1 MNDMARQAFLNSL
14 TENLSDFDKLMLQID
29 EICEMAEDLAARAK
43 QLADE
48 AEEQLRSAA
57 YRDWETDRKSTRLN
71 SSH

>member
-29 EICEMAEDLAARAK
+29 EICEMAEDLAALAK

-48 AEEQLRSAA
+48 AEEQLR
-57 YRDWETDRKSTRLN
+57 RLKGE
-71 SSH
+71 

>member
-29 EICEMAEDLAARAK
+29 EICDMAEDLSLRAK

-48 AEEQLRSAA
+48 AEEHLRRA
-57 YRDWETDRKSTRLN
+57 RGE
-71 SSH
+71 

>member
-1 MNDMARQAFLNSL
+1 MNLNEMARQAFLNSL

-48 AEEQLRSAA
+48 AEEQLRRA
-57 YRDWETDRKSTRLN
+57 RGE
-71 SSH
+71 

>member
-1 MNDMARQAFLNSL
+1 MNINDMARQAFLNSL

-48 AEEQLRSAA
+48 AEEHLR
-57 YRDWETDRKSTRLN
+57 
-71 SSH
+71 

>member
-29 EICEMAEDLAARAK
+29 EICEMAEDLSLRAR

-48 AEEQLRSAA
+48 AEEQLRRL
-57 YRDWETDRKSTRLN
+57 RDE
-71 SSH
+71 

>member
-1 MNDMARQAFLNSL
+1 MNINDIARQAFLNSL

-48 AEEQLRSAA
+48 AEEQLRRA
-57 YRDWETDRKSTRLN
+57 RGE
-71 SSH
+71 

>member
-29 EICEMAEDLAARAK
+29 EICEMAEDLSLRAK

-48 AEEQLRSAA
+48 AEEQLRRA
-57 YRDWETDRKSTRLN
+57 RGE
-71 SSH
+71 

>member
-1 MNDMARQAFLNSL
+1 MNINDMARQAFLNSL

-48 AEEQLRSAA
+48 AEEQLKRA
-57 YRDWETDRKSTRLN
+57 RGE
-71 SSH
+71 